1 MTVYAKALVEKKNST
16 DTQILFSG
24 VFESYIIDYL
34 VFRNISSVYKVIYNL
49 SFKQIL
55 DLVEAST
62 WVAD

>member
-1 MTVYAKALVEKKNST
+1 MTVYAKALVEKNST
-16 DTQILFSG
+16 DTQILSSG